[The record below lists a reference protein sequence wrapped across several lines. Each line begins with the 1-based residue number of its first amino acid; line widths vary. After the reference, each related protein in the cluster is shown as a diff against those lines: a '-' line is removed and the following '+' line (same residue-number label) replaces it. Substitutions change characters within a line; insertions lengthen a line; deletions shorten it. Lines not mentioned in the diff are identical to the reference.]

1 MLLVLIGMCRQIYL
15 SHATKHNKTGPL
27 KLKNADIESR
37 TVSTSMRVIDLHQV
51 HTYISK
57 IHSLQLTF

>member
-1 MLLVLIGMCRQIYL
+1 MCRQIYL